1 MFNIIGKKISSAANI
16 THADQRSDRYRRN
29 EAFKPKDKDVR
40 KLFNAIKSKK
50 KKFERSRIK

>member
-50 KKFERSRIK
+50 KNSNDRE

>member
-1 MFNIIGKKISSAANI
+1 MLNIIGKKISSAANI
-16 THADQRSDRYRRN
+16 THADQSRHRRN